1 MKTPEDIKKALEC
14 CSDADGFDGDCIK
27 CPYKG
32 EQWCGDKSKT
42 DAEHIEELSTAL
54 TEVLKERDSLQNRI
68 QELENRKI
76 TLRKILQLCPD
87 GQEVCL
93 IADEGCI
100 TSTPEI
106 MIDFLIESVTESTV
120 TNIEPEK
127 GVLKV
132 WI

>member
-1 MKTPEDIKKALEC
+1 MPRVVC
-14 CSDADGFDGDCIK
+14 C
-27 CPYKG
+27 
-32 EQWCGDKSKT
+32 
-42 DAEHIEELSTAL
+42 
-54 TEVLKERDSLQNRI
+54 I

-76 TLRKILQLCPD
+76 TLEKILNLCPD

-120 TNIEPEK
+120 TNIEPEN

-132 WI
+132 WIS

>member
-1 MKTPEDIKKALEC
+1 MKTDVE
-14 CSDADGFDGDCIK
+14 
-27 CPYKG
+27 Y
-32 EQWCGDKSKT
+32 
-42 DAEHIEELSTAL
+42 IEELRTAL
-54 TEVLKERDSLQNRI
+54 NEVLNLQNRI
-68 QELENRKI
+68 QELENRGIILK
-76 TLRKILQLCPD
+76 KILQLCPD

-120 TNIEPEK
+120 TNIEPEN

-132 WI
+132 WIS

>member
-1 MKTPEDIKKALEC
+1 M
-14 CSDADGFDGDCIK
+14 
-27 CPYKG
+27 
-32 EQWCGDKSKT
+32 KT

-68 QELENRKI
+68 RELENREI
-76 TLRKILQLCPD
+76 TLKKILNLCPD

-106 MIDFLIESVTESTV
+106 MIDFLIKSVTESTV
-120 TNIEPEK
+120 TNIEPEN

-132 WI
+132 WIS

>member
-1 MKTPEDIKKALEC
+1 M
-14 CSDADGFDGDCIK
+14 
-27 CPYKG
+27 
-32 EQWCGDKSKT
+32 KT
-42 DAEHIEELSTAL
+42 DAEHIEELSAAL
-54 TEVLKERDSLQNRI
+54 MEVLKERDSLQNRI

-76 TLRKILQLCPD
+76 TLKKILNLCLD

-106 MIDFLIESVTESTV
+106 MIDFLIKSVTESTV
-120 TNIEPEK
+120 TNIEPEN

-132 WI
+132 WIS